1 MRTLRRFVR
10 IPLLF
15 VHVVVGVVV
24 ILAATGWDRLRRRS
38 LHQGLARRMQVFWCW
53 SICRLLGVR
62 IHVHGVPAVDPP
74 ALFVSNHLSWLDILV
89 ISTQWPVSFLSKS
102 EVRAWPGIGAVATA
116 LGTLYIERGA
126 RNASGQANAVMA
138 QRLSEGY
145 RVIFFPEGTTS
156 GGSELLP
163 FRPRLYQAAL
173 DAGAP
178 VQPLALCYL
187 NRDGALSDAA
197 PFVNN
202 DPLLRHVI
210 RLAGEPRTD
219 CRINVCSAIDVEGR
233 RRSELS
239 ALSRAAMANALGLQD
254 AAGTGNGRASRE
266 ARAEAPESATEAR

>member
-1 MRTLRRFVR
+1 MRTVRRIVR

-15 VHVVVGVVV
+15 VHVTVGILM
-24 ILAATGWDRLRRRS
+24 ILAATGWDRLLKRP
-38 LHQGLARRMQVFWCW
+38 LHQGAARRMQVFWCW

-62 IHVHGVPAVDPP
+62 IHVHGVPAVEPP
-74 ALFVSNHLSWLDILV
+74 ALVVSNHLSWLDILV
-89 ISTQWPVSFLSKS
+89 ISTLWPVSFLSKS
-102 EVRAWPGIGAVATA
+102 EVRAWPGIGPVATA

-126 RNASGQANAVMA
+126 RNASGQANEIMA
-138 QRLSEGY
+138 ARLTEGH

-156 GGSELLP
+156 GGGELLP

-178 VQPLALCYL
+178 VQPLTLSYL
-187 NRDGALSDAA
+187 NRDGELSDAA
-197 PFVNN
+197 PFVND

-219 CRINVCSAIDVEGR
+219 CRVYVCSAIDVEGR
-233 RRSELS
+233 KRSELS

-254 AAGTGNGRASRE
+254 AGGRPSRISSEE
-266 ARAEAPESATEAR
+266 AAESVTETQ

>member
-1 MRTLRRFVR
+1 MRTLRRLVR

-15 VHVVVGVVV
+15 VHVSLGVVV
-24 ILAATGWDRLRRRS
+24 ILAATGWDRLRRRP
-38 LHQGLARRMQVFWCW
+38 LHEGLARGMQVFWCW

-62 IHVHGVPAVDPP
+62 IHVQGAPAVEPP

-89 ISTQWPVSFLSKS
+89 ISARWPVSFLSKS

-138 QRLSEGY
+138 QRLNEGY

-156 GGSELLP
+156 PGGELLP

-173 DAGAP
+173 DAEAP
-178 VQPLALCYL
+178 VQPVTLLYRNAE
-187 NRDGALSDAA
+187 GELSDAA

-202 DPLLRHVI
+202 DPLIRHVV

-219 CRINVCSAIDVEGR
+219 CRVYVCNAIDVEGR
-233 RRSELS
+233 KRSELS

-254 AAGTGNGRASRE
+254 AAGADNGRVSRE
-266 ARAEAPESATEAR
+266 DRANAPESATETQ